1 MSKLAALLPAY
12 ADQLPDTEI
21 NGLKL
26 DSRQVSP
33 GDCFIAIQ
41 GYQVDG
47 RHFLTS
53 AIEAGARAVLQQA
66 NTFKVDLRGTVPV
79 VSVPDLAEQLS
90 AIAGRFYQHPDKQLR
105 LVGVTGTNGKTT
117 ITNLVAQ
124 LFDQL
129 GQKTAVMGTLGSGF
143 INQLLPE
150 KNTTPDACTVQQRL
164 ATLAAEG
171 AQRLAME
178 VSSHALVQGRVNA
191 LSFDVV
197 VASNVSRD
205 HLDYHG
211 SMESYAASK
220 RDLFVSYPARCRIF
234 NADDKLIAGW
244 YTKADNHYRFSLS
257 PELKNESDTLVASDI
272 KFHAAGADFDLHWQ
286 GNTHNVRSIL
296 LGDFNVSNLLAAALV
311 VLVSGYS
318 LAQVAE
324 AMATV
329 KAVAGRMEMF
339 RNEHSPL
346 VIVDY
351 AHTPDAL
358 QQVLK
363 AARRHCKGSLW
374 CVFGC
379 GGDRDRGK
387 RPQMGN
393 VASQL
398 ADVVVV
404 TDDNPRTEPAADIIA
419 DIVSGATGKARIIQ
433 RPGRKEAVLESMQ
446 NAGPDDVI
454 VMAGKGH
461 EDYQVVGTQT
471 LNYNERAVV
480 AAFMGDAAYDKS

>member
-1 MSKLAALLPAY
+1 MTNLASLLPVY
-12 ADQLPDTEI
+12 TGQLPDTEI
-21 NGLKL
+21 SGLKL
-26 DSRQVSP
+26 DSRQVTP
-33 GDCFIAIQ
+33 GDCFIAVK

-47 RHFLTS
+47 RNFINS
-53 AIEAGARAVLQQA
+53 ALEAGASAVLQQA
-66 NTFKVDLRGTVPV
+66 NTFKVDLRGAVPV
-79 VSVPDLAEQLS
+79 VSVPELPEQLS
-90 AIAGRFYQHPDKQLR
+90 AIAGRFYQHPDKQLK

-124 LFDQL
+124 LFAQV

-143 INQLLPE
+143 INQLLAE

-164 ATLAAEG
+164 ASLAAEG
-171 AQRLAME
+171 AQRVAME

-191 LSFDVV
+191 LSFDAV

-211 SMESYAASK
+211 SMDSYAASK

-234 NADDKLIAGW
+234 NADDKLVSGW
-244 YTKADNHYRFSLS
+244 YTKADNHYRFSLNS
-257 PELKNESDTLVASDI
+257 DLISEPDTLVASDM
-272 KFHAAGADFDLHWQ
+272 KFHAAGADFELHWQ
-286 GNTHNVRSIL
+286 GNSHSVRSIL

-318 LAQVAE
+318 LQQVAE
-324 AMATV
+324 AMAEV
-329 KAVAGRMEMF
+329 RAVAGRMEMF
-339 RNEHSPL
+339 RKNQGPL

-363 AARRHCKGSLW
+363 AARRHCKGNLW

-398 ADVVVV
+398 ADIVVV
-404 TDDNPRTEPAADIIA
+404 TDDNPRTEPALDIMA

-480 AAFMGDAAYDKS
+480 AAFMGDAAYD